1 MPAGSLRS
9 IFIDDVYS
17 LYIFYISYILNFHEV
32 DILNKS
38 QDRGQKPMGMNP
50 IFITNGAKSAS
61 ERGVDKMEKKN
72 NKKNALIKA
81 VTPLQHV
88 RFESLEPLQTI
99 TF

>member
-1 MPAGSLRS
+1 
-9 IFIDDVYS
+9 
-17 LYIFYISYILNFHEV
+17 
-32 DILNKS
+32 
-38 QDRGQKPMGMNP
+38 MGMNP